1 MAILGKQ
8 SSELEREKSQKT
20 ERERERSRNQCKNL
34 MGRRQAAVD
43 RKIPSGLWRIVWAVF
58 CFGTGN
64 GYLISSLTVAPVDTD
79 NRLVF
84 HGYFV
89 GIETIIRCRILDL
102 QHKLECQKGRATQYR
117 DIIWIRDEL

>member
-1 MAILGKQ
+1 MQKFDGKETGG
-8 SSELEREKSQKT
+8 S
-20 ERERERSRNQCKNL
+20 RSKDSLWIVENC
-34 MGRRQAAVD
+34 MG
-43 RKIPSGLWRIVWAVF
+43 SF